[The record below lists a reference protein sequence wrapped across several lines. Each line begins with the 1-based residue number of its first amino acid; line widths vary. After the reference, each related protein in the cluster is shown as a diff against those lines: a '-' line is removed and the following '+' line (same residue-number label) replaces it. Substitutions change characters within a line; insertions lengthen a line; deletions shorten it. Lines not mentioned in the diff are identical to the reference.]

1 MATWD
6 SEIAFSVADIAID
19 MASWLSDKAEAGDVA
34 APCWAGDPGVG
45 TIGAT
50 QLVQT
55 VEMDVLRI
63 VETVLVTC

>member
-19 MASWLSDKAEAGDVA
+19 MASWLSDEAEAGDVA
-34 APCWAGDPGVG
+34 ASCCAGNPGVR

-55 VEMDVLRI
+55 VEMDVL
-63 VETVLVTC
+63 

>member
-6 SEIAFSVADIAID
+6 SEIAFLVADIAID
-19 MASWLSDKAEAGDVA
+19 KASWLSEMTEAGNVA
-34 APCWAGDPGVG
+34 APFWAGDPGVG
-45 TIGAT
+45 AIGAT